1 MKTMEKFLFALTL
14 MITLCFVPY
23 VNAESSG
30 GYYSMSVKVDGK
42 SEGAS
47 TIQVTEEVKTI
58 FDGAV
63 TYSKDGITLNS
74 LNAQELRISDPNLHM
89 DEAIPV
95 ELNGNNTTDGFY
107 ILSCHLKITG
117 KGSLKFMPLVDG
129 EDGYTTINDVE
140 KQKAFVST
148 YIQTD
153 LPITYEDGYVYINK
167 SNNTLQDGDV
177 TFKSEQELNTNY
189 TLKADNIYSKLSS
202 TDLSNYNSKLNG
214 KKLIALFDIS
224 VMDGTNKVDI
234 NSGKYTIRIAM
245 SDDMKNY
252 SGYSVVYIKDGAI
265 VDTLDAKVVDNKY
278 IEFETTHLSEY
289 GVVGDVAV
297 TKIPLKSI
305 EVSNDESSLV
315 VGSKLQLSVK
325 ANPENTTDVYT
336 LAYKSSDESIATVDE
351 NGVVTGVKAGKVT
364 ITITSSNG
372 IETSYD
378 LTIKNK
384 ANNSSVESPKT
395 GVTSII
401 CYIIVGLSSLVG
413 IGLVLKKKINL

>member
-1 MKTMEKFLFALTL
+1 
-14 MITLCFVPY
+14 
-23 VNAESSG
+23 
-30 GYYSMSVKVDGK
+30 
-42 SEGAS
+42 
-47 TIQVTEEVKTI
+47 
-58 FDGAV
+58 
-63 TYSKDGITLNS
+63 
-74 LNAQELRISDPNLHM
+74 
-89 DEAIPV
+89 
-95 ELNGNNTTDGFY
+95 
-107 ILSCHLKITG
+107 
-117 KGSLKFMPLVDG
+117 
-129 EDGYTTINDVE
+129 
-140 KQKAFVST
+140 
-148 YIQTD
+148 
-153 LPITYEDGYVYINK
+153 
-167 SNNTLQDGDV
+167 
-177 TFKSEQELNTNY
+177 
-189 TLKADNIYSKLSS
+189 
-202 TDLSNYNSKLNG
+202 
-214 KKLIALFDIS
+214 
-224 VMDGTNKVDI
+224 
-234 NSGKYTIRIAM
+234 M

-289 GVVGDVAV
+289 GVVGDAAV

-305 EVSNDESSLV
+305 EVSNNESSLV